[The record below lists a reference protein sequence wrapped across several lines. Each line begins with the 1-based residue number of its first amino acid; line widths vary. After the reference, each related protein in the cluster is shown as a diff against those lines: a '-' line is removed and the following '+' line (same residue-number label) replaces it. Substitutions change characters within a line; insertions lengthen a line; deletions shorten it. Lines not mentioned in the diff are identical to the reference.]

1 MKTVHIISSWV
12 LITGLV
18 AAPFVW
24 SDDDDHEHWGEYGR
38 RSTGVAL
45 LNNPLYQDECGS
57 CHMAYP
63 AGLLPAHSWE
73 KLMAGLEDHFGDNA
87 ELDSASHK
95 TITAFLLDN
104 SAEKSSYR
112 RSRRFAAISDDNVV
126 PIRISEIPYFIHEH
140 DEIPARLVTGN
151 KDVLS
156 FSNCNACHRK
166 AEQGSFRER
175 DIHIPGYGQW
185 DD

>member
-1 MKTVHIISSWV
+1 MKTTLIVTSWLAV
-12 LITGLV
+12 MGLV

-24 SDDDDHEHWGEYGR
+24 SDDDHERWEKHSR
-38 RSTGVAL
+38 HSTGVARVD
-45 LNNPLYQDECGS
+45 NAIYQDECGS

-63 AGLLPAHSWE
+63 PGLLPERSWL
-73 KLMAGLEDHFGDNA
+73 KLMAGLDDHFGDNA
-87 ELDSASHK
+87 ELDAANHK
-95 TITAFLLDN
+95 AITDFLVEN
-104 SAEKSSYR
+104 SADKSDYR
-112 RSRRFAAISDDNVV
+112 RSQKFARMGNGTSV
-126 PIRISEIPYFIHEH
+126 PIQISKMPYFIHEH
-140 DEIPARLVTGN
+140 DEIPKRLVTDN

>member
-1 MKTVHIISSWV
+1 MKTTLIVTSWLAV
-12 LITGLV
+12 MGLV

-24 SDDDDHEHWGEYGR
+24 SDDDHERWERHSRY
-38 RSTGVAL
+38 STGVAL
-45 LNNPLYQDECGS
+45 IDNPVYQDECGS

-63 AGLLPAHSWE
+63 PGLLPERSWL
-73 KLMAGLEDHFGDNA
+73 KLMAGLDNHFDDSA
-87 ELDSASHK
+87 ELDAANHK
-95 TITAFLLDN
+95 AITDFLVEN
-104 SAEKSSYR
+104 SADKSDYR
-112 RSRRFAAISDDNVV
+112 RSRKFARMGNGASV
-126 PIRISEIPYFIHEH
+126 PIQISKMPYFIHEH

-175 DIHIPGYGQW
+175 DIHIPGHGRW